1 MRPTEPSVAE
11 PSASPTTP
19 VTGPPRS
26 FHRFVI
32 LWAGQFASLIGS
44 NLTGFALAVYVYR
57 LTDSVTV
64 LGLVFALGLAPAVVV
79 SPLAG
84 PLVDRWGPRRTLL
97 ISNVGNLM
105 ITTALAAVL
114 VTGTFVVWHVYVVVT
129 LGSVLSA
136 FEIPA
141 FAALTP
147 RVVPTARLGQANGLR
162 MVALATS
169 QVLAPVLA
177 GFLLLAIDIAGIV
190 VIDFVSFALAIV
202 TLLLVKLPA
211 PRASLASA
219 TADPVRRSLLSEFG
233 DGLRYV
239 TARRGLLMLAV
250 FVAAMN
256 FSSGFIELLITPLVL
271 AFASPGQLGIVMSVS
286 GLGMVVSGVAV
297 SIWGGPRHRVAGVLG
312 CSLLLGLACMA
323 GSLRPDLILVAVAGF
338 CFLGALGVIVSSSQ
352 VIWQTKV
359 EPSLLGRV
367 MALVNMVS
375 LVPQLIANVLAGI
388 LVDRVFEPFVGR
400 DDVRSPAL
408 VLVVGDGPGR
418 GIALLLLL
426 VGVGTVVIVGLAS
439 ASPRLRHLELELP
452 DVADPDDEQDPD
464 TELATEPDIEPDT
477 EPPSEA
483 DHRTDAAARSVGTAS

>member
-1 MRPTEPSVAE
+1 MRPTEPSAAE
-11 PSASPTTP
+11 PSALSTAP

-26 FHRFVI
+26 FRRFVI

-64 LGLVFALGLAPAVVV
+64 LGLIFALGLAPAVVA

-105 ITTALAAVL
+105 ITTALAIVL
-114 VTGTFVVWHVYVVVT
+114 VTGTFAVWHVYVVVT

-147 RVVPTARLGQANGLR
+147 RVVPAAKLGQANGLR

-169 QVLAPVLA
+169 QVVAPVLA

-211 PRASLASA
+211 PRSPLASVWA
-219 TADPVRRSLLSEFG
+219 SADPVRRSLLSEFG

-297 SIWGGPRHRVAGVLG
+297 SIWGGPRHRVAGILG

-338 CFLGALGVIVSSSQ
+338 CYLGALGVIVSSSQ

-359 EPSLLGRV
+359 EPSLLGRA

-388 LVDRVFEPFVGR
+388 LVDRVFDPFVGR
-400 DDVRSPAL
+400 DEVRSPAL
-408 VLVVGDGPGR
+408 AVVVGDGPGR

-439 ASPRLRHLELELP
+439 ASPRLRDLELELP
-452 DVADPDDEQDPD
+452 DVADPDDEQ
-464 TELATEPDIEPDT
+464 EPDT
-477 EPPSEA
+477 EPDLEHDTEPLSEA
-483 DHRTDAAARSVGTAS
+483 DHRADAAARSVGTAS